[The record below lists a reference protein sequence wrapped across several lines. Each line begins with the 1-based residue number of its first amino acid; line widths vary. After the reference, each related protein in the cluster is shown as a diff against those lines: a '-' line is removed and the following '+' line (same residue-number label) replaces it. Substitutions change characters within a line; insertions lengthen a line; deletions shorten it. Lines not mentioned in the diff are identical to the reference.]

1 MPFIIDQNLCVGCG
15 SCIGNCPNRAII
27 RRGNQVLITDMCCD
41 CGICRHYCGMNAISM
56 GASKAELNNKKLDRA
71 FKEKLVLTK
80 DIAAMKFADAVP
92 EGVAAEDG
100 LNFWCHI
107 CGDIFEGQGSP
118 IYFTAQNSTCGG
130 SLALGLGARSIDR
143 DSFNAMV
150 EITTGQ
156 GGYFAS
162 QELFTKGRPS
172 FPLFPR
178 IYGGLILGPLS
189 RMKMPDMVLF
199 PVNGKQL
206 CMLSTAYAFDTG
218 EIMTGN
224 AGAGTCLGMV
234 TIPFVENKPVFSC
247 GDHGGRMHMRL
258 KDEEILVCI
267 PYRLAPGIVKNL
279 DKTIF
284 VNES

>member
-1 MPFIIDQNLCVGCG
+1 
-15 SCIGNCPNRAII
+15 
-27 RRGNQVLITDMCCD
+27 MCCD
-41 CGICRHYCGMNAISM
+41 CGICTHYCGMAAISM
-56 GASKAELNNKKLDRA
+56 GTSKAELNNRKLNRA
-71 FKEKLVLTK
+71 LKEKLTLTK
-80 DIAAMKFADAVP
+80 DIAAMKFADTVP
-92 EGVAAEDG
+92 EGVVAEDG

-118 IYFTAQNSTCGG
+118 IYFTAKNSTCGG

-156 GGYFAS
+156 GGYYAS
-162 QELFTKGRPS
+162 QELFTKGRSS

-178 IYGGLILGPLS
+178 VYGGLVLGALS
-189 RMKMPDMVLF
+189 QMKLPDMVLF

-218 EIMTGN
+218 EIMSGN

-234 TIPFVENKPVFSC
+234 TIPFLENKPVFSC

-258 KDEEILVCI
+258 KDEEILICI
-267 PYRLAPGIVKNL
+267 PYRLVPGIVKNL

-284 VNES
+284 ANE